1 MATRTS
7 PRALR
12 ADAQRNHDA
21 IVRAAQEAF
30 AGAGY
35 GVSIEEIAHR
45 AGVGAATVYRRFPSK
60 ELLLRAI
67 FDAGI
72 AGLEREI
79 AAAQA
84 APDPWQG
91 LLAGIRAVIEKQAE
105 NMVFVELLAELGVL
119 PELKGEIRKRV
130 FAPLGELFARAQAAG
145 ELRGDL
151 VASELPLLIGM
162 VVATAK
168 HGSKSR
174 APVRWQRYLA
184 LLTDALRTPAPTPL
198 PPR

>member
-1 MATRTS
+1 MVASTI
-7 PRALR
+7 PRPLR

-21 IVRAAQEAF
+21 IVLAAQDAF
-30 AGAGY
+30 AEAGY
-35 GVSIEEIAHR
+35 GVSIEEIARR
-45 AGVGAATVYRRFPSK
+45 AGVGAASVYRRFPSK

-72 AGLEREI
+72 AGLELEI

-84 APDPWQG
+84 APDPWRG
-91 LLAGIRAVIEKQAE
+91 LLAGIGAVIEKQAA

-119 PELKGEIRKRV
+119 PELKGEIHRRV

-151 VASELPLLIGM
+151 EASELPLLIGM

-168 HGSKSR
+168 HGSKSNT
-174 APVRWQRYLA
+174 PVRWQRYLA
-184 LLTDALRTPAPTPL
+184 LLTDALRTPAPTLL